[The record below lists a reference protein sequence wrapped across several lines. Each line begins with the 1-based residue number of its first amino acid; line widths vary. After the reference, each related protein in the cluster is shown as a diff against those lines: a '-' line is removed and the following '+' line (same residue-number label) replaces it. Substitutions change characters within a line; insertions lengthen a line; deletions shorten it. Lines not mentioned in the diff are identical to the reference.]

1 MICWCRAQVIFHLTR
16 LINSK
21 SLWLG
26 RHCYQFTNLHWKQ
39 WPEQHLRKPSIKLK
53 QTLLCASFKQV
64 WIKTNNSRS
73 LNSPLAHRIDV
84 MGYINWQLAPKNG
97 KNTSNLVTCNWA
109 MKHYLVAVP
118 ESCCR
123 RSKKTVLPRCCW
135 VVGWTLGDS
144 RGGSRRLT
152 SSGTRE
158 GTSRN
163 CPGHRLITRLQK
175 AKLIMREQLSYLL
188 VWFFFISNHDKTYLT
203 ICVHLSGFSL

>member
-1 MICWCRAQVIFHLTR
+1 MVYINFWFVAQVIVHLTR

-21 SLWLG
+21 TLCLG
-26 RHCYQFTNLHWKQ
+26 RHCICIWSSDLSNTSVNRQSNWSRLFYVHLSSKFESKQITLDLWIYLWPTELMSWVTLIDNLHQ
-39 WPEQHLRKPSIKLK
+39 
-53 QTLLCASFKQV
+53 
-64 WIKTNNSRS
+64 
-73 LNSPLAHRIDV
+73 
-84 MGYINWQLAPKNG
+84 KNG

-123 RSKKTVLPRCCW
+123 RSKKTVLPRYCW

-188 VWFFFISNHDKTYLT
+188 VVFFSYQTMIRL
-203 ICVHLSGFSL
+203 I

>member
-21 SLWLG
+21 TLCLG

-39 WPEQHLRKPSIKLK
+39 WPEQHLRKPSNKLK

-84 MGYINWQLAPKNG
+84 MGYINWQLTPKNG

-123 RSKKTVLPRCCW
+123 RSKKTVLPRYCW

-163 CPGHRLITRLQK
+163 CPGHRCITRLQK

-188 VWFFFISNHDKTYLT
+188 VCFFFISNHDKTYLT